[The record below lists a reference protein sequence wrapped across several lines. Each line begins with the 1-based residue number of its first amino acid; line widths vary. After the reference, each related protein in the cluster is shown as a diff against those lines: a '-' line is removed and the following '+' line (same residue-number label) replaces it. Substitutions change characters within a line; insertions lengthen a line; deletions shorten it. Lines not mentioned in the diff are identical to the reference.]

1 MREAAE
7 QLGYWWRIRGKVEQ
21 GHGRGKGLGFPT
33 LNLPLTHGQ
42 DVAHGIYAMR
52 VYHKGRRYD
61 AAGYV
66 GSSPTFGPGTPALE
80 AYLLDFAGNLYG
92 EDVELEFIAPLRADR
107 AFTGGEALAKQM
119 RDDCEAARIVLRNIG
134 EDDPMRRFPLGRALE
149 RAALDCREPGC

>member
-21 GHGRGKGLGFPT
+21 GLGRGKGLGFPT
-33 LNLPLTHGQ
+33 LNVPLAHGQ
-42 DVAHGIYAMR
+42 EVAHGIYAMR
-52 VYHKGRRYD
+52 VYHKGRRYQ

-92 EDVELEFIAPLRADR
+92 EDVELEFIAKLRGDR
-107 AFTGGEALAKQM
+107 AFHDGEALARQM
-119 RDDCEAARIVLRNIG
+119 REDCEAARIVLRNI
-134 EDDPMRRFPLGRALE
+134 ERDDPMRRLPLGRALE
-149 RAALDCREPGC
+149 AAALDCREPGC